1 MSDSSRRRKAHGAAA
16 LGTDVQGY
24 DTGVDHLVK
33 RIRALNESGWTPKP
47 KRKEAKALAVR
58 LATLAD
64 FLDATG
70 TLQLDLEELHDRPI
84 PPLVGD
90 DGRSRPDAMAE
101 SWHIS
106 YQGMIW
112 RLRDLAVSARRVA
125 TELPNPRAKAALPL
139 AALVFLHLRYRHGF
153 QRPTLYDAGEDV
165 RAFQRVT
172 DAAGM
177 PLSAERLRGALSV
190 ALRNFDPHFFPDY
203 LAEFV
208 K

>member
-1 MSDSSRRRKAHGAAA
+1 MSDLSRRRKAHGAAA
-16 LGTDVQGY
+16 LGADVHGY
-24 DTGVDHLVK
+24 ETGVDHLIK
-33 RIRALNESGWTPKP
+33 RIRALNKSDWTPTP
-47 KRKEAKALAVR
+47 KRKEAEALAVR

-139 AALVFLHLRYRHGF
+139 AALVVLHLRYRHGF

-165 RAFQRVT
+165 RAFKRVT

-177 PLSAERLRGALSV
+177 PLSIERLRGALSE
-190 ALRNFDPHFFPDY
+190 ALRDFDPHFFPDY
-203 LAEFV
+203 LAYWV